1 MMDKYVGNRMYRVK
15 GQVFKENGVLKKKYY
30 AMSYEPETLHV
41 AQLLDRLGVSTT
53 RRVDI
58 LYGWNCMVAAI
69 QEALERGYAV
79 SMDGL
84 GRLSVSCSSSPVDS
98 ASDVTPSAVRVKRIV
113 FKADKRL
120 REGLLHAKYVKV

>member
-1 MMDKYVGNRMYRVK
+1 MDNFVGSRMYRVK
-15 GQVFKENGVLKKKYY
+15 EQFFEEDGVLKKKFY
-30 AMSYEPETLHV
+30 AMPYERETLHV
-41 AQLLDRLGVSTT
+41 PELLDRMGVGVA
-53 RRVDI
+53 RRVGI

-84 GRLSVSCSSSPVDS
+84 GRLSVSCSSNPVDK
-98 ASDVTPSAVRVKRIV
+98 ANDVTPSTVRAKRIV

-120 REGLLHAKYVKV
+120 REVLLNAKFVKV